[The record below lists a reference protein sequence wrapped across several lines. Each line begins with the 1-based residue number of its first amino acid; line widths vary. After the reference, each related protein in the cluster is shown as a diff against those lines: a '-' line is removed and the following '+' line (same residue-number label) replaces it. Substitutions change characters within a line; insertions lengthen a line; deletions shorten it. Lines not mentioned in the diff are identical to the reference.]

1 MTPRVPHFALPSG
14 MLILLALQACP
25 TPTDPGTDPGD
36 SGGGDTDTGTPAAP
50 AWDSAGPSIGCDP
63 DAPADLLD
71 AALLD
76 AALDA
81 ADLGFSASIW
91 RDWEQRGFVR
101 GPYQWPHF
109 EDVHHDP
116 RVAACFARQHAADLD
131 AAAVAPHPTAA
142 ALGVLYDGAGIEVL
156 GDPIDAGRA
165 DLIVALTALVDA
177 AGGGDDPAA
186 AATLPT
192 DLADALT
199 PIVLALAAGIDA
211 RHAMD
216 EAAVDIDKPHRL
228 YAGAAGLVISSREAF
243 PPVADLAEH
252 DAATE
257 WVLGEDGPR
266 RLLLPARQVAFAVE
280 HADLA
285 RFAGTDTDWSF
296 QTEAG
301 TLRIAPSTD
310 DSYYP
315 EAEATL
321 LLLEL
326 GGDDTYASAV
336 GANANANNPVALH
349 VDLGGNDVYGYEVVP
364 DSGDVDGALPS
375 DADGRDG
382 STSASDT
389 GRHGSGRYGIGMAF
403 DLGAGDDVWASLRM
417 SQGFGALGIGVLRDD
432 GGNDV
437 YIAEAGAQ
445 GSAVF
450 GWGLLLD
457 GGGDDTYKSWAYS
470 QGFAYAGSS
479 ATLLDVGGDDV
490 YTADPGNA
498 FGGLTLYRSP
508 QLPGGEGNSSFCQGA
523 GFGRRDDSNAL
534 YLSGG
539 FGMLRDIAGN
549 DDYVNGVFGQGTG
562 YWEGT
567 GLLSDGAGDD
577 QYDALYYI
585 QGGVAHYATGM
596 LFDGGGNDRYNQR
609 IDPYSMQTG
618 AGHDYS
624 LGMLV
629 DDGGDDMYR
638 YGGLAAGASNCQ
650 GVGILVDKDGADLY
664 EAQSNYSTGLG
675 NHSDECPSR
684 VADPSI
690 GLFLDS
696 GGDLDTWIWPEG
708 DSRAPANDSSF
719 GLNWHTTDD
728 EHGGAVDG
736 DGVTGF

>member
-1 MTPRVPHFALPSG
+1 
-14 MLILLALQACP
+14 MLLLLTLLGCP
-25 TPTDPGTDPGD
+25 TGTGTDPD
-36 SGGGDTDTGTPAAP
+36 VEPADTGLAAAP
-50 AWDSAGPSIGCDP
+50 AWDRPGASIGCDP
-63 DAPADLLD
+63 DAPAGLLD
-71 AALLD
+71 EALLD
-76 AALDA
+76 ADLDA
-81 ADLGFSASIW
+81 DDFGFDESIW
-91 RDWEQRGFVR
+91 EDWATRGFVR

-109 EDVHHDP
+109 EAVHHDP

-131 AAAVAPHPTAA
+131 AAALMPHPTAA
-142 ALGVLYDGAGIEVL
+142 ALGVLYEGAGIDVS
-156 GDPIDAGRA
+156 GDPIDVGESDLERA
-165 DLIVALTALVDA
+165 LAALHDA
-177 AGGGDDPAA
+177 AGGTGDPATA
-186 AATLPT
+186 VELPVE
-192 DLADALT
+192 LAEALT
-199 PIVLALAAGIDA
+199 PIVMALVRGIDA

-216 EAAVDIDKPHRL
+216 EAAEDVNKPARL
-228 YAGAAGLVISSREAF
+228 FGGAAGLVIDGREYF
-243 PPVADLAEH
+243 PPLTDAAEH
-252 DAATE
+252 EAATE
-257 WVLGEDGPR
+257 WFLSEDGPR
-266 RLLLPARQVAFAVE
+266 ALLLPARQLAFAVE
-280 HADLA
+280 DADLG
-285 RFAGTDTDWSF
+285 RFAGTDTDWTF
-296 QTEAG
+296 HTDAG
-301 TLRIAPSTD
+301 TLRIAPS
-310 DSYYP
+310 SNGVH
-315 EAEATL
+315 AEEEEPTL
-321 LLLEL
+321 FLLEL
-326 GGDDTYASAV
+326 GGDDTYTTGV
-336 GANANANNPVALH
+336 GANVNADNPVALH
-349 VDLGGNDVYGYEVVP
+349 VDLHGNDIYGYAVVP
-364 DSGDVDGALPS
+364 DSGDVEGALPS
-375 DADGRDG
+375 DEDGRNG
-382 STSASDT
+382 TSDSDH
-389 GRHGSGRYGIGMAF
+389 GRQGSGRYGIGMAF
-403 DLGAGDDVWASLRM
+403 DLGGGDDSWASLRM

-432 GGNDV
+432 GGADT
-437 YIAEAGAQ
+437 YTAEAGAQ

-470 QGFAYAGSS
+470 QGFAYAGSA

-498 FGGLTLYRSP
+498 FGGLTLYGSP

-523 GFGRRDDSNAL
+523 GFGLRGDAYAL

-539 FGMLRDIAGN
+539 FGVLRDASGN

-638 YGGLAAGASNCQ
+638 YGGLAVGASNCQ
-650 GVGILVDKDGADLY
+650 GVGILIDKDGVDVY
-664 EAQSNYSTGLG
+664 EAQSNQSTGLG

-690 GLFLDS
+690 GIFMDA
-696 GGDLDTWIWPEG
+696 GGDVDTWLWPAG
-708 DSRAPANDSSF
+708 DARAPANDSNF
-719 GLNWHTTDD
+719 GLNWHDTSD

-736 DGVTGF
+736 DGMTGF